1 MLAAYNLDNR
11 TSAVLPQTVRKLG
24 FKPSRRVEIMTT
36 GRSRRRHRGGT
47 LQEELVEAA
56 RQRDE
61 RAARR
66 ARQREEAQQPA
77 PQPEALPVAVE
88 ESSDEEGF
96 AEASSDEE
104 GFDDSLGEADIR
116 GFREVLDQA
125 QGFLQENPVAQPA
138 PVQVEADE
146 SARQAVIDASRADSD
161 DEPLTPAEQFF
172 ENLRAR
178 LNTDRMQPEQWWDTH
193 VEAITAADVGDR
205 VALATQLRDDLLEIK
220 QDGSL
225 DADTRRYFHERW
237 SQMPEIIAELREDA
251 EQQRRRPTGREAI
264 QRFIHDAEVS
274 GLQVQEGD
282 VRFRSRR
289 RGSFQRSP
297 SPIRTPGFEE
307 SGRFSDE
314 ASTISALRDLSGSI
328 VQDPRLDRE
337 VSRIQGELSATQD
350 MLQDLQLADTATRAK
365 TIDALKALTDASKK
379 QIIKDRKLAPA
390 EIAIVARNIKDR
402 PAVRRMLQQG
412 LVRPNELVDESY
424 ASRLQLQADTARK
437 LPRRRTSKQVLL
449 DRESVPSRSTR
460 GLKYYR
466 RAQHVRPDIWR

>member
-1 MLAAYNLDNR
+1 MLAAYDLDNR
-11 TSAVLPQTVRKLG
+11 SSAVLPQTVLSLG
-24 FKPSRRVEIMTT
+24 FKPSRRVEILTT
-36 GRSRRRHRGGT
+36 GRSRRRRHRGGT
-47 LQEELVEAA
+47 LQEEVAEAA

-77 PQPEALPVAVE
+77 PQPEALPVAV
-88 ESSDEEGF
+88 
-96 AEASSDEE
+96 AESSDEE
-104 GFDDSLGEADIR
+104 GFDDSLGEADIS

-125 QGFLQENPVAQPA
+125 QGFLRENPVAAEPA
-138 PVQVEADE
+138 AVPAQVQLDE
-146 SARQAVIDASRADSD
+146 SVRRAVVDVADTDSD
-161 DEPLTPAEQFF
+161 DEPLTPAEEFF
-172 ENLRAR
+172 DELRAR
-178 LNTDRMQPEQWWDTH
+178 MNTDDMSPEDWWDAH
-193 VEAITAADVGDR
+193 VEAVTDADIQDR
-205 VALATQLRDDLLEIK
+205 VALATQLRDDLLAMK
-220 QDGSL
+220 QD
-225 DADTRRYFHERW
+225 ADLPSETRRFFHERW
-237 SQMPEIIAELREDA
+237 AEMPEIIADLR
-251 EQQRRRPTGREAI
+251 QQAIQQQRRPTGREAI
-264 QRFIHDAEVS
+264 QQFIDDAQLS
-274 GLQVQEGD
+274 GLQIDEGD

-289 RGSFQRSP
+289 RGSVQRSP
-297 SPIRTPGFEE
+297 SPIRTPGFRQ

-314 ASTISALRDLSGSI
+314 ESTIEAIQGLSRSI
-328 VQDPRLDRE
+328 VADPRLDRE

-412 LVRPNELVDESY
+412 LVRPSELVDESY
-424 ASRLQLQADTARK
+424 ASRLQIQTDTERK
-437 LPRRRTSKQVLL
+437 LPRRRTSKQVML

-466 RAQHVRPDIWR
+466 RAQYVRPDIWR

>member
-1 MLAAYNLDNR
+1 MLAAYDLDNR
-11 TSAVLPQTVRKLG
+11 SSAVLPQTVQSLG
-24 FKPSRRVEIMTT
+24 FKPSRRVEILTT
-36 GRSRRRHRGGT
+36 GRSRRRRHRGGT
-47 LQEELVEAA
+47 LQEEVAEAA

-77 PQPEALPVAVE
+77 PQPEALPVAV
-88 ESSDEEGF
+88 
-96 AEASSDEE
+96 AESSDEE
-104 GFDDSLGEADIR
+104 GFDDSLGEADIS

-125 QGFLQENPVAQPA
+125 QGFLRENPVAAEPA
-138 PVQVEADE
+138 AVPAQVQLDE
-146 SARQAVIDASRADSD
+146 SVRRAVVDVADTDSD
-161 DEPLTPAEQFF
+161 DEPLTPAEEFF
-172 ENLRAR
+172 DELRAR
-178 LNTDRMQPEQWWDTH
+178 MNTDDMSPEDWWDAH
-193 VEAITAADVGDR
+193 VEAVTDADIQDR
-205 VALATQLRDDLLEIK
+205 VALATQLRDDLLAMK
-220 QDGSL
+220 QD
-225 DADTRRYFHERW
+225 ADLPSETRRFFHERW
-237 SQMPEIIAELREDA
+237 AEMPEIIADLR
-251 EQQRRRPTGREAI
+251 QQAIQQQRRPTGREAI
-264 QRFIHDAEVS
+264 QQFIDDAQLS
-274 GLQVQEGD
+274 GLQIDEGD

-289 RGSFQRSP
+289 RGSVQRSP
-297 SPIRTPGFEE
+297 SPIRTPGFGQ

-314 ASTISALRDLSGSI
+314 ESTIEAIQGLSRGI
-328 VQDPRLDRE
+328 VADPRLDRE

-412 LVRPNELVDESY
+412 LVRPSELVDESY
-424 ASRLQLQADTARK
+424 ASRLQIQTDTERK
-437 LPRRRTSKQVLL
+437 LPRRRTSKQVML

-466 RAQHVRPDIWR
+466 RAQYVRPDIWR